1 MKKMNKNGL
10 RRLPAG
16 KLMLSYL
23 SVIMVMSIIFSVVL
37 YATSIHEFDKPPAGS
52 IKGTQ
57 LQDPDHVL
65 DEWIGRRSDDGKAN
79 LAIRLVALNI
89 GTLLIGGAL
98 SYVLARR
105 TLRPIEKSLDEQDQ
119 FIADAS
125 HELRTPITSALLS
138 NEIALK
144 NKSLTLI
151 DAKAVIEGNVKDMI
165 ELKKLSDELLYE
177 THGEQKTVMLSEVD
191 VSHVVD
197 DAVTSVAI
205 IARQK
210 GSIIKN
216 ETTPARVTTDAEK
229 LRKVLII
236 LIENALKYSAKG
248 STVTITGY
256 VGKADVQIIVSD
268 QGIGIDASDI
278 PHIFHRFYRA
288 DHSRSGVAGHG
299 LGLSIAQKYLA
310 DIDASISVK
319 SSVNIGS
326 AFTVKLPKN
335 LKK

>member
-1 MKKMNKNGL
+1 
-10 RRLPAG
+10 
-16 KLMLSYL
+16 
-23 SVIMVMSIIFSVVL
+23 
-37 YATSIHEFDKPPAGS
+37 
-52 IKGTQ
+52 
-57 LQDPDHVL
+57 
-65 DEWIGRRSDDGKAN
+65 
-79 LAIRLVALNI
+79 LNM
-89 GTLLIGGAL
+89 GTLLIGGVL

-105 TLRPIEKSLDEQDQ
+105 TLRPIEKSLNEQDQ

-144 NKSLTLI
+144 NKELTLT
-151 DAKAVIEGNVKDMI
+151 DALAIIKGNVQDMK

-177 THGEQKTVMLSEVD
+177 THGEQKMVVRGEVD
-191 VSHVVD
+191 ISHVVD
-197 DAVTSVAI
+197 EVVMSAAI

-216 ETTPARVTTDAEK
+216 ETISARVMTDAEK
-229 LRKVLII
+229 LHKILMI

-288 DHSRSGVAGHG
+288 DHSRSGVVGHG

-310 DIDASISVK
+310 DIGASISVK
-319 SSVNIGS
+319 SSVDIGS
-326 AFTVKLPKN
+326 VFTVTLPKN